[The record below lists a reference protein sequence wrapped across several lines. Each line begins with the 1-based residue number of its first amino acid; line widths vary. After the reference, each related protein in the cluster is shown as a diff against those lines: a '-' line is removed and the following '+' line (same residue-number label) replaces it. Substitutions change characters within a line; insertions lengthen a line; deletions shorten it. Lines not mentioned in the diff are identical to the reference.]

1 MVQNRIA
8 QGYSSGVRP
17 GRRILRFARYLYCV
31 VLLELA
37 ASLLIPIAGPVT
49 QRVTEAHPAIDIAC
63 RTGAD
68 VLAAHDGVGRSS
80 WDGRMGWTFTLKG
93 DGELRSSYSHLKSA
107 RGSGTYKRGDVI
119 GQCGNTG
126 SWSSGPH
133 LHFEVT
139 PVSTLRHYGAF
150 ARELPP
156 VMTADAG
163 SVQSYRSEPASA
175 SRSSAASAPSTT
187 GSLLQELRGYGITV
201 DRIERCGR
209 GNQLGAYNRAVQRL
223 CLATSLDSDSAL
235 MDKVLTHE
243 AVHVAQDC
251 LAGLQNGRSASIAAY
266 LRNNGGFSEVAIAKF
281 FGSHEVD
288 ANQIAV
294 ATASLSPEEKQLE
307 YEAYALQNQGQ
318 LVRAMLRNRC
328 STAQG

>member
-1 MVQNRIA
+1 M
-8 QGYSSGVRP
+8 
-17 GRRILRFARYLYCV
+17 
-31 VLLELA
+31 LELA

-49 QRVTEAHPAIDIAC
+49 QQVTDAHPAIDIAC
-63 RTGAD
+63 RAGAD

-80 WDGRMGWTFTLKG
+80 WDGRMGWTFTLQG
-93 DGELRSSYSHLKSA
+93 DGALRSSYSHLKSA
-107 RGSGTYKRGDVI
+107 RGSGNYKRGDVI
-119 GQCGNTG
+119 GQCGNAG

-156 VMTADAG
+156 VMSADAG
-163 SVQSYRSEPASA
+163 AVQSYRSESDATPETPATVEPSA
-175 SRSSAASAPSTT
+175 T
-187 GSLLQELRGYGITV
+187 GLLLKELRGYGITV

-209 GNQLGAYNRAVQRL
+209 GRQLGAYNRAVQRL
-223 CLATSLDSDSAL
+223 CLATSLDSDPAL
-235 MDKVLTHE
+235 MAKVLTHE

-251 LAGLQNGRSASIAAY
+251 LAGLQNGRSASIATY
-266 LRNNGGFSEVAIAKF
+266 LKRSGGFSEVAIAKF
-281 FGSHEVD
+281 FGNQRID
-288 ANQIAV
+288 ANQIAL
-294 ATASLSPEEKQLE
+294 ATASLSPEQKQLE